1 MDKII
6 EFLYKLHLFLIIII
20 LIDKIR
26 LRFEG
31 NIMKQRDIQ
40 VLIISANHDIEK
52 MLKKVSYEFL
62 QQYALKFETHRE
74 IIIKEFDFIIIEDD
88 KHALSHFI
96 I

>member
-1 MDKII
+1 
-6 EFLYKLHLFLIIII
+6 
-20 LIDKIR
+20 
-26 LRFEG
+26 
-31 NIMKQRDIQ
+31 MKQRDIQ

-88 KHALSHFI
+88 KHGLSHLKELKNCSLYDNKPVLIVVEKKKNLASFI
-96 I
+96 

>member
-52 MLKKVSYEFL
+52 MLKK
-62 QQYALKFETHRE
+62 AATKF
-74 IIIKEFDFIIIEDD
+74 
-88 KHALSHFI
+88 S
-96 I
+96 

>member
-52 MLKKVSYEFL
+52 MLKKVSYEFRGC
-62 QQYALKFETHRE
+62 K
-74 IIIKEFDFIIIEDD
+74 IKCVN
-88 KHALSHFI
+88 S
-96 I
+96 

>member
-52 MLKKVSYEFL
+52 MLKKVVTIQPPS
-62 QQYALKFETHRE
+62 KR
-74 IIIKEFDFIIIEDD
+74 IPFIGGFVNDM
-88 KHALSHFI
+88 
-96 I
+96 